1 MSSNLVKNTFYEDN
15 YVKGLEE
22 DDSFKKPKS
31 QEIDEEII
39 DAEVLTVSKAK
50 YETLGKAF
58 TELIREVS
66 DDELTDK
73 FVAFMKAGR
82 DLGMAFGD
90 RGLAGDLQIGG
101 AFELAGETVGLV
113 KDIANIFMGDKA
125 PDEKRET
132 AYATVIDEKG
142 NNFNNLQLENKSN
155 ETKQL
160 PFNGG
165 ESGKAL
171 ENTTPIKPLP
181 SPNNEV
187 KALQSPKPFVLT
199 GKYSGKTKELNSKE
213 R

>member
-1 MSSNLVKNTFYEDN
+1 MSSSILANNVYEN
-15 YVKGLEE
+15 GFNE
-22 DDSFKKPKS
+22 DDNFKKPKS
-31 QEIDEEII
+31 QEIEEEII
-39 DAEVLTVSKAK
+39 DAEIITVSKAK

-82 DLGMAFGD
+82 DLGMELGD
-90 RGLAGDLQIGG
+90 RGLARDLQIGG

-113 KDIANIFMGDKA
+113 KDIANIFIGDKA
-125 PDEKRET
+125 PDEKRESGFT
-132 AYATVIDEKG
+132 TIILDENK
-142 NNFNNLQLENKSN
+142 NAFNGLQLENKNSD
-155 ETKQL
+155 TKEL

-165 ESGKAL
+165 EDGKIL
-171 ENTTPIKPLP
+171 QNTSPIKPTP

-199 GKYSGKTKELNSKE
+199 GKYSGRTKELNSKE

>member
-1 MSSNLVKNTFYEDN
+1 MSSNIVKNTFYED
-15 YVKGLEE
+15 VLKGIEE
-22 DDSFKKPKS
+22 DDNLSKTKKPS
-31 QEIDEEII
+31 EEII
-39 DAEVLTVSKAK
+39 DAEVITVSKIK

-113 KDIANIFMGDKA
+113 KDISNIFMGDKA